1 MCEWAAPYLQR
12 CGQRRHAVQA
22 EAPRRA
28 PRPGDRLRPGLLP
41 ITTLSIS
48 VLPPG
53 AHAAAGED
61 DNPQRQARH
70 GTAARGQHLSLFPAS
85 SRRRGCC
92 GNKRGTRRGGGSKLM
107 EVHFNKNYYSRGR
120 SKRDRG
126 VHTRA
131 GSGCGEVFKTQSL
144 HSTCSLCSLNSRYME
159 REKNQWQG
167 GMFAQSQ
174 SSPG

>member
-92 GNKRGTRRGGGSKLM
+92 GNKRGTRRGGGANWWKSTLTRTIIAEGGARGIEASTRGQGQDAERFLKPR
-107 EVHFNKNYYSRGR
+107 HF
-120 SKRDRG
+120 
-126 VHTRA
+126 
-131 GSGCGEVFKTQSL
+131 TQL
-144 HSTCSLCSLNSRYME
+144 AAC
-159 REKNQWQG
+159 
-167 GMFAQSQ
+167 AA
-174 SSPG
+174 